1 MFNLKKRLY
10 KYSRIITAVVLAT
23 FALPVVALQLK
34 DSAPQT
40 YTVERGD
47 TLWDIANIFLNEPWL
62 WPELWR
68 TNTQI
73 DNPHLIYPGDVI
85 VVGMIDGKPVLS
97 ISRDKPLLSLSPR
110 AKERVKPASI
120 DTLDWSEIA
129 PFLNQHAVIDEASFE
144 ALPQILGNKEA
155 HVRFA
160 ANDMVVSE
168 SKYNTAG
175 QLHIVRKQSIIKDLD
190 GRTLGVQ
197 ISHVADASVFKE
209 SISED
214 SMLLSLT
221 ASTQEANV
229 GDKLF
234 DGDFSHEKSLVLK
247 PAKEQKG
254 YIIGDLHDHDL
265 LGKYDAV
272 ILDLGDKNVKPG
284 TVMGIYAQGP
294 SIINDDIPKYTRKS
308 DLQSSRNLFANTVE
322 QPALK
327 VGEIIIYKTFNAAS
341 YGLITR
347 ANTGIQRGFIV
358 AHP

>member
-1 MFNLKKRLY
+1 MVNLKKRLY
-10 KYSRIITAVVLAT
+10 KYGRVMLAAALAIL
-23 FALPVVALQLK
+23 ALPVLALQLK

-47 TLWDIANIFLNEPWL
+47 TLWDIASIFLNEPWL

-85 VVGMIDGKPVLS
+85 VVGMINGKPVLS
-97 ISRDKPLLSLSPR
+97 IAREKPLVSLSPQTE
-110 AKERVKPASI
+110 KRVKPSPI
-120 DTLDWSEIA
+120 NTLAWSEIA
-129 PFLNQHAVIDEASFE
+129 PFINQHTIVDKDSYEV
-144 ALPQILGNKEA
+144 LPRVLGNKDA
-155 HVRFA
+155 NVRFA
-160 ANDMVVSE
+160 ANNLVVSE
-168 SKYNTAG
+168 PQYNTPD
-175 QLHIVRKQSIIKDLD
+175 QLRIVRKQSIIKNLD
-190 GRTLGVQ
+190 GRELGVQ

-209 SISED
+209 SISDD

-221 ASTQEANV
+221 ASTQETNL
-229 GDKLF
+229 GDKIF
-234 DGDFSHEKSLVLK
+234 NGDFSHEKSLVLK
-247 PAKEQKG
+247 PAKAQRG
-254 YIIGDLHDHDL
+254 FVVGDLHDHDL
-265 LGKYDAV
+265 LGKYDVV
-272 ILDLGDKNVKPG
+272 ILDLGNTEVEPG
-284 TVMGIYAQGP
+284 TVMGVYAKGP
-294 SIINDDIPKYTRKS
+294 SIINDELPKYTNKS
-308 DLQSSRNLFANTVE
+308 DMQKSRDWFANTVE